1 VLANYSRRRLLRN
14 LMGTSVLFQPLDPAR
29 RESLV
34 ELFESV
40 VLEPGEMVVQEGQQ
54 SRRLYVVLTGAVEV
68 SKREAGEVLRLAE
81 LGPGQLFGEISLI
94 KDREATATVRALG
107 KTVLLGL
114 SRRAFNA
121 HVSEFPEVLA
131 HVYQVALDREEIN
144 FQLQSSDSVDVEEDL
159 LI

>member
-1 VLANYSRRRLLRN
+1 
-14 LMGTSVLFQPLDPAR
+14 M
-29 RESLV
+29 
-34 ELFESV
+34 
-40 VLEPGEMVVQEGQQ
+40 
-54 SRRLYVVLTGAVEV
+54 YVVLTGAVEV